1 MDILLNRT
9 VLTRLLILMVVVGFV
24 VAACG
29 CSVDSSKTGDIDK
42 RLSDLE
48 ATVKRQQETLDEQTS
63 TISGISSDETGF
75 QSRIRFL
82 EDLHSDSAYLSS
94 DSLGSYV
101 VVRGRAG
108 DLLVMLEDCVKYMD
122 GYKLKLKIGNPSS
135 AMYSHFTIS
144 GTWPQF
150 AGRFS
155 ILLPSTKTKTRTQT
169 YVGDLPGGSWTRIDF
184 VATPATAD
192 DMKGV
197 KLTLDTNTVSLKGG
211 S

>member
-1 MDILLNRT
+1 
-9 VLTRLLILMVVVGFV
+9 MVVVGFV

-29 CSVDSSKTGDIDK
+29 CSVGSNKTDDIEK

-48 ATVKRQQETLDEQTS
+48 VTVKQQQETLDEQTS
-63 TISGISSDETGF
+63 TISGINSDNEGF
-75 QSRIRFL
+75 LSRIGSL
-82 EDLHSDSAYLSS
+82 ENLHSDSAYLSS
-94 DSLGSYV
+94 DSLDSYV
-101 VVRGRAG
+101 VVRAVAG

-135 AMYSHFTIS
+135 ATYSDFTIT
-144 GTWPQF
+144 GQWPQF
-150 AGRFS
+150 RAGRSGF
-155 ILLPSTKTKTRTQT
+155 IIPSTKTKTTRTQT
-169 YVGDLPGGSWTRIDF
+169 YAGNLPGGSWTRIDF

-197 KLTLDTNTVSLKGG
+197 KLTFDTNTVSLKGG

>member
-1 MDILLNRT
+1 MHTLLNRRG
-9 VLTRLLILMVVVGFV
+9 LKRLFVLMVVVGFV

-29 CSVDSSKTGDIDK
+29 CSVGSGSTDDIQK

-48 ATVKRQQETLDEQTS
+48 ATVKSQQETIDGLSSDDTNS
-63 TISGISSDETGF
+63 SSRISS
-75 QSRIRFL
+75 L
-82 EDLHSDSAYLSS
+82 ENLHSDSAYLSS

-122 GYKLKLKIGNPSS
+122 GYRLKLKIGNPSS
-135 AMYSHFTIS
+135 ATYSHFTIS

>member
-1 MDILLNRT
+1 MHTLLNRRG
-9 VLTRLLILMVVVGFV
+9 LKRLLVLMVVVGFV

-29 CSVDSSKTGDIDK
+29 CSVGSNKTDDIEK

-63 TISGISSDETGF
+63 TISGISSDDEGF
-75 QSRIRFL
+75 QSRISSL

-94 DSLGSYV
+94 DSLDSYV
-101 VVRGRAG
+101 VVRAVAG
-108 DLLVMLEDCVKYMD
+108 DLLVMLEDCVKYID

-135 AMYSHFTIS
+135 ATYSHFTIS
-144 GTWPQF
+144 GTWPQIR
-150 AGRFS
+150 AGRF
-155 ILLPSTKTKTRTQT
+155 ILPSTKTKTTRTQT
-169 YVGDLPGGSWTRIDF
+169 YAGDLPAGSWTRIDF

-197 KLTLDTNTVSLKGG
+197 KLTFATNTVSLKGG

>member
-1 MDILLNRT
+1 VDTLLNRT
-9 VLTRLLILMVVVGFV
+9 VLTRLLILVVVVCFV
-24 VAACG
+24 VAVCG
-29 CSVDSSKTGDIDK
+29 CSVGSNKTDDIEN

-63 TISGISSDETGF
+63 TISGITSDETGF

-122 GYKLKLKIGNPSS
+122 GYRLKLKIGNPSS
-135 AMYSHFTIS
+135 ATYSHFTIS
-144 GTWPQF
+144 GTWPQIR
-150 AGRFS
+150 AGTF
-155 ILLPSTKTKTRTQT
+155 ILPGTKTKTTRTQT
-169 YVGDLPGGSWTRIDF
+169 YAGDLPGGSWTRIDF

-197 KLTLDTNTVSLKGG
+197 KLTFDTNTVSLKGA